1 MWGSKSGISELSMQK
16 RQQNHPRETHS
27 ARKILQLFYLRFY
40 LIQNRR
46 SPPECTHFTEQ
57 PAHSVFYSILLF
69 IVRNICPIVKGKRRP
84 AQHFV
89 QKNKP
94 DPLRLLTPFA
104 SSFPEGSCFHRAVRT
119 ERARLFVCY
128 SRYIRRSRIRRAGV
142 RPYSRARYSSALPH
156 CSRMVCRM
164 KGAAAGSTPAMPR

>member
-1 MWGSKSGISELSMQK
+1 MQK
-16 RQQNHPRETHS
+16 VATRPHARQMPHGQAASFSIYGSILYKNRHALPVRDTGSRE
-27 ARKILQLFYLRFY
+27 R
-40 LIQNRR
+40 
-46 SPPECTHFTEQ
+46 

-69 IVRNICPIVKGKRRP
+69 IVRNICPIVKGKRLP